1 MGAFEYTALDATGR
15 EHTGILE
22 GDGPRQIRQK
32 VREQGW
38 TPLYVAE
45 VHEQKKDS
53 GGRARFQLLQ
63 RGVSAAE
70 LSLITRQL
78 ATLVGSGLPLEEALG
93 AVAQQCER
101 PALKRVMVAVRSR
114 VLEGHAMAVALA
126 DFPRVFSELFRATV
140 AAGEQSGYLHI
151 VLERLADYT
160 ENRQALQ
167 KDIMQA
173 LVYPV
178 FLVVIA
184 VLMVTGLLTY
194 VVPQVVQVFAD
205 IGQELPRLTRWL
217 IASSEFLRR
226 YGVWILLL
234 LVFVT
239 IIWRLLLRSETMRI
253 RYHRLLLRLPLVSR
267 LVRGVNTARFSR
279 TLSILI
285 DSGVPLLDALRIAAQ
300 VITNLPMRQSVDV
313 AARRVSEG
321 TSLHLALERSGFFPP
336 LTIHLV
342 ASGESS
348 GKLESMLDRAAT
360 SQERDLSA
368 AIQMAL
374 AILGPAV
381 ILVMGG
387 MVLVIVLAML
397 LPIFELNQLVI

>member
-1 MGAFEYTALDATGR
+1 LGAYEYTALDAGGNER
-15 EHTGILE
+15 SGVLE

-38 TPLYVAE
+38 LPLHVAE
-45 VHEQKKDS
+45 VSEQKKEG
-53 GGRARFQLLQ
+53 GGRRRPFVLQ

-78 ATLVGSGLPLEEALG
+78 ATLVGSGLPLEEALE

-114 VLEGHAMAVALA
+114 VLEGHALAVALA

-173 LVYPV
+173 LIYPV
-178 FLVVIA
+178 FLVIIA

-217 IASSEFLRR
+217 IASSEFLRQ
-226 YGVWILLL
+226 YGVWLVLL
-234 LVFVT
+234 LVAGTVVA
-239 IIWRLLLRSETMRI
+239 RLLLRNETMRV
-253 RYHRLLLRLPLVSR
+253 RYHRLLLRLPLLSR
-267 LVRGVNTARFSR
+267 LVRGLNAARFSR

-285 DSGVPLLDALRIAAQ
+285 DSGVPLLDALRIASQ
-300 VITNLPMRQSVDV
+300 VITNLPMRQAVTE
-313 AARRVSEG
+313 AALRVSEG
-321 TSLHLALERSGFFPP
+321 TSLHRSLERSGYFPP

-348 GKLESMLDRAAT
+348 GKLEAMLDRAAT

-368 AIQMAL
+368 AIQLVL

-381 ILVMGG
+381 ILLMGG
-387 MVLVIVLAML
+387 MVLLIVLAML